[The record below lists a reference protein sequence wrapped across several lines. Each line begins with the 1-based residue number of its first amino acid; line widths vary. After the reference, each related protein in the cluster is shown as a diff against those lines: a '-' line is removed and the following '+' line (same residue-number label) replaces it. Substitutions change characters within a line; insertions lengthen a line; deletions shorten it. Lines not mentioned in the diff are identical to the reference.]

1 LPKKLAKKAF
11 TNSSGGGNNVPN
23 EDKTISN
30 RIFNSVN
37 YLLLLLISLI
47 TIIPF
52 VYIVAVS
59 FASPAEVARGGLLL
73 FPSEFSMGAY
83 KYIFSTDTMIRSI
96 LVSIYITVFGT
107 FINLLFTSFTAYPL
121 ARSTL
126 RGRRTILLLVL
137 VTMLFS
143 GGLIPTYFVVKYFGM
158 INTYWSLMIP
168 SAISAFNLIVLKN
181 FFQQIPDGLED
192 SAKIDG
198 CNDLGILF
206 RIVLPLSMPAMAT
219 FGLFYAVGHWNTF
232 FNAVMYIND
241 TEKFPVQIVLRQ
253 IVLLS
258 QDRIGDATT
267 QQDPT
272 DYLPQTIRMAS
283 IVVAT
288 IPIVLVYPF
297 LQKHFAKGVMLGSVK
312 G

>member
-1 LPKKLAKKAF
+1 MP
-11 TNSSGGGNNVPN
+11 T
-23 EDKTISN
+23 EDKSLSN
-30 RIFNSVN
+30 RIFNTVN
-37 YLLLLLISLI
+37 YSLLLIISI
-47 TIIPF
+47 VTVIPF

-59 FASPAEVARGGLLL
+59 FATPEEVSKGGLLL
-73 FPSEFSMGAY
+73 FPSEFTLSAY
-83 KYIFSTDTMIRSI
+83 KYIFSTDTMVRSI
-96 LVSIYITVFGT
+96 FVSIYIAVLGT
-107 FINLLFTSFTAYPL
+107 LINLLFTSLMAYPL
-121 ARSTL
+121 ARTTL
-126 RGRRTILLLVL
+126 RGRRPILLMVL
-137 VTMLFS
+137 LTMLFS
-143 GGLIPTYFVVKYFGM
+143 GGMIPTYFVVRSLGM
-158 INTYWSLMIP
+158 IDTYWSLMIP
-168 SAISAFNLIVLKN
+168 TAISAFNLIVLKN

-241 TEKFPVQIVLRQ
+241 SEKWPVQIVLRQ
-253 IVLLS
+253 IVLMS
-258 QDRIGDATT
+258 QDRIGDSTS

-288 IPIVLVYPF
+288 IPIVMVYPF
-297 LQKHFAKGVMLGSVK
+297 LQKHFAKGVLLGSVK